1 MYEMKKVRVYN
12 KGILD
17 FQEKINDHC
26 FVIGMEILDNLP
38 HDRLFKKEN

>member
-1 MYEMKKVRVYN
+1 MIN

-17 FQEKINDHC
+17 FTEKQQDHC

-38 HDRLFKKEN
+38 HDRLFKGEN